1 MPVCYIFYVFDIRKQ
16 QSFYFKF
23 DFLVNFLMQLNNA
36 LYLLPKLPR
45 ISLISLL
52 ALHLFP

>member
-1 MPVCYIFYVFDIRKQ
+1 MARILFHIKKQ
-16 QSFYFKF
+16 QINNFNF
-23 DFLVNFLMQLNNA
+23 DFFVNFLMQFNKA
-36 LYLLPKLPR
+36 LYLLPKLPH